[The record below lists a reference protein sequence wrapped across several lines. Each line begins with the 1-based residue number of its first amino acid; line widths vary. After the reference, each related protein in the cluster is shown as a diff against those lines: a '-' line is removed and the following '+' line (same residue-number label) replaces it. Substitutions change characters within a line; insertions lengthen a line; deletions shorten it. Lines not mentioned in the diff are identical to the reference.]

1 MRVWR
6 LKRYSG
12 TTGVAEL
19 STGQRRTQQSSTG
32 IAHTMG
38 PHGASG
44 AQRQSH
50 FSHGTGDVL
59 QKPGRVALVH
69 NGIIR
74 LHEELRRA
82 LQAKGY
88 AFSSQTDTR
97 VVHLVDSLYDGDD
110 VRALRLRCSNCVA
123 LTPLLP
129 FAGRPHRVV
138 GARAG
143 RR

>member
-1 MRVWR
+1 MAPAV
-6 LKRYSG
+6 
-12 TTGVAEL
+12 
-19 STGQRRTQQSSTG
+19 
-32 IAHTMG
+32 HN
-38 PHGASG
+38 
-44 AQRQSH
+44 RQSH

-110 VRALRLRCSNCVA
+110 VRGAGGCGAATAWRIRHCC
-123 LTPLLP
+123 LLQ
-129 FAGRPHRVV
+129 GRPHRVV
-138 GARAG
+138 AHGPVAVDWAWARTIPKFLASAMALAG
-143 RR
+143 VTDQIVYLEEAIWWTCN